1 MKSWRCDIKL
11 KIICITTAEAI
22 RSGKEDIKYEKKDSY
37 VKRLYYGDQH
47 ISNCISCWY
56 FYFFIPVYSIRSQKI
71 LRSEFL
77 QMCHARVNICGQY
90 LILIIS
96 T

>member
-56 FYFFIPVYSIRSQKI
+56 FYFLFRCTAFDRKKFSG
-71 LRSEFL
+71 
-77 QMCHARVNICGQY
+77 VNFYKCV
-90 LILIIS
+90 
-96 T
+96 TPE

>member
-1 MKSWRCDIKL
+1 MKKKTVTL
-11 KIICITTAEAI
+11 KNYIMAI
-22 RSGKEDIKYEKKDSY
+22 SIFLIAL
-37 VKRLYYGDQH
+37 VVFL
-47 ISNCISCWY
+47 
-56 FYFFIPVYSIRSQKI
+56 FFIPVYSIRSQKI

-77 QMCHARVNICGQY
+77 QMCHVRVSICGQY